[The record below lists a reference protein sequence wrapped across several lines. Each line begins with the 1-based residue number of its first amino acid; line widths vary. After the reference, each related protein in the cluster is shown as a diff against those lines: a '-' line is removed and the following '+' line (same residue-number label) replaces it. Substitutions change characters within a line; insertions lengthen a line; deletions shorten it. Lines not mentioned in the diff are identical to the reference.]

1 MAKRVAIL
9 TGGGD
14 CPGLNAV
21 IRAATRKLVRAGH
34 EMVGVRHGWRGL
46 LENEYMPLDIE
57 STADILAQ
65 GGTILRTSRTN
76 PMKQEGGVE
85 LLVDNLRQNDIWAT
99 IAIGGDD
106 TLGVANKLF
115 GEYALNMVGVPKT
128 IDNDLSG
135 TDYTFGFDTAV
146 QIATECI
153 DRLNT
158 TAESHDRTIVVE
170 IMGRHTGWITVMA
183 GIAGGADVVMLP
195 EFDISVAEVCD
206 ILKRQRQGGKNFN
219 IVAVSEGAKLVTRE
233 GEEKMVVQSVEVD
246 AFGNV
251 KLGGVANLLAKEIE
265 RRTGFETRA
274 TVLGHIQRGG
284 TPTAHDRILA
294 TRYGVKAAEMVQTGQ
309 WGQMAALQGD
319 EIVAVP
325 LEMAVGERKLVRPE
339 FWELARTFFA

>member
-1 MAKRVAIL
+1 MAKKVAIL

-21 IRAATRKLVRAGH
+21 IRAATLKLTRAGY
-34 EMVGVRHGWRGL
+34 EMVGVRRGWRGL
-46 LENEYMPLDIE
+46 LDNDYMPLDVHSI
-57 STADILAQ
+57 SGILHR
-65 GGTILRTSRTN
+65 GGTILGTSRTN
-76 PMKQEGGVE
+76 PMKEEGGVD
-85 LLVDNLRQNDIWAT
+85 LLVDNLRQHEIWAT

-106 TLGVANKLF
+106 TLGVANQLNGKF
-115 GEYALNMVGVPKT
+115 ALNMVGVPKT

-146 QIATECI
+146 QIATENI
-153 DRLNT
+153 DRLHT
-158 TAESHDRTIVVE
+158 TAESHDRVIVVE

-183 GIAGGADVVMLP
+183 GIAGGADVVLIP
-195 EFDISVAEVCD
+195 EYDLSVEEVCD
-206 ILKRQRQGGKNFN
+206 IIRRRQAGEKNFS
-219 IVAVSEGAKLVTRE
+219 IVAVSEGAKLTTKA
-233 GEEKMVVQSVEVD
+233 GEEQIVTQSDEVD

-294 TRYGVKAAEMVQTGQ
+294 TRYGAKAAEMVQNEEFGL
-309 WGQMAALQGD
+309 MAALQGD
-319 EIVAVP
+319 AIVAVP
-325 LEMAVGERKLVRPE
+325 LEVAVGERKVVRQE
-339 FWELARTFFA
+339 FWDLAQTFFA